1 MTTRILLVES
11 RRLVREGLAS
21 LLEREDDL
29 RVVGQTG
36 DGAEGVRLAL
46 EHRPTVA
53 VIDLN
58 PDGMNGVDFT
68 QALRSRVPEAS
79 VLCLSDTEGA
89 GMVRAALDAGARG
102 FMLRDSSAEE
112 LAFAIRALAA
122 HRLYLSP
129 AVAAHA
135 VDSYRGPDATTGAFR
150 QLTPMERRVVQ
161 LLAEGHSTKQ
171 AAGLLSLSFKTV
183 STHRQ
188 HAMFKLGLQ
197 SVAHLTRYA
206 LREGLTRL

>member
-1 MTTRILLVES
+1 MATRILLVES
-11 RRLVREGLAS
+11 RRLVREGLAA
-21 LLEREDDL
+21 LLNQEDDL
-29 RVVGQTG
+29 RVIGQTS
-36 DGAEGVRLAL
+36 DGAEGIRLAV

-53 VIDLN
+53 IIDVN
-58 PDGMNGVDFT
+58 PDGLNGVDFT

-79 VLCLSDTEGA
+79 VLCLSDGDSA
-89 GMVRAALDAGARG
+89 GLVRAALDAGARG
-102 FMLRDSSAEE
+102 FMLNDSSADE
-112 LAFAIRALAA
+112 LVFAIRAIVA
-122 HRLYLSP
+122 HGLYLSP

-135 VDSYRGPDATTGAFR
+135 VESYREPAATTGAFR

-188 HAMFKLGLQ
+188 HAMFKLGVH
-197 SVAHLTRYA
+197 SVANLTRYA

>member
-36 DGAEGVRLAL
+36 DGAEGVRLAV

-68 QALRSRVPEAS
+68 QALRNRVPEAS
-79 VLCLSDTEGA
+79 VLCLSDSEGA

-102 FMLRDSSAEE
+102 FMLNDCSAEE
-112 LAFAIRALAA
+112 LAFAIRAVVA

-129 AVAAHA
+129 TVAAHA
-135 VDSYRGPDATTGAFR
+135 VDSYREPAAATGAFR

-171 AAGLLSLSFKTV
+171 AAGLLCVSFKTV